1 MAERRAAGR
10 VIFLEK
16 SAQRGTRFAQ
26 VTSEFTLEETPMS
39 KYLRRFVTEEEGADA
54 TEYALVI
61 GLVALAIVGAVG
73 LLGTNLGNAFNDIAN
88 KVKANVN

>member
-1 MAERRAAGR
+1 
-10 VIFLEK
+10 
-16 SAQRGTRFAQ
+16 
-26 VTSEFTLEETPMS
+26 MS